1 MKWRIKLAKK
11 MAMTLYVSDVYS
23 KLLSFLITFDHS
35 SYLKKIR
42 NCHRFYYQLFYHTK
56 LNMTYNFTYLN

>member
-23 KLLSFLITFDHS
+23 KLLSFLITFHHS
-35 SYLKKIR
+35 SYLKKLEIVIDFIT
-42 NCHRFYYQLFYHTK
+42 NCFIIQ
-56 LNMTYNFTYLN
+56 N